1 MTAAAIS
8 VIWIVFG
15 TVWLIASLRT
25 KRTRQRAPL
34 GSRLRYVAPLLTG
47 SYLLFMK
54 NIRVGWARAHVA
66 PANPVIEIVAL
77 CLTVLGIGLAIWARF
92 YIGSNWSSAVTVKV
106 EHELIRTGPYAW
118 VRHPIYAGLL
128 VALLGTALEQNR
140 WTSLLALALF
150 WLGFWIKSRMEEEFM
165 RQTFGAEYVEYCRST
180 GALTPKLWS

>member
-1 MTAAAIS
+1 MAFSFLIS
-8 VIWIVFG
+8 FIWMAFG
-15 TVWLIASLRT
+15 AVWLIASLRT
-25 KRTRQRAPL
+25 KRTRQRAPFS
-34 GSRLRYVAPLLTG
+34 SRLLYVAPLLGG

-54 NIRVGWARAHVA
+54 NIRVGWARAHIA
-66 PANPVIEIVAL
+66 PANPVIEMVAL

-128 VALLGTALEQNR
+128 VALVGSALEQGR
-140 WTSLLALALF
+140 WISFLAVAFF

-165 RQTFGAEYVEYCRST
+165 RQAFGEQYVEYCKTT
-180 GALTPKLWS
+180 GALMPKWR